1 MNKNDGLRG
10 GKKWYLCA
18 FNGLLWI
25 NVALCTCFLTSYP
38 HFEGGLCTF
47 WVWDVGCLNQNSQ
60 NGRIFRMKCGVGSG
74 RKRGN
79 RGVSGKNGSEFED
92 LKMR

>member
-1 MNKNDGLRG
+1 MNKNNGLRG

-38 HFEGGLCTF
+38 HFKGGLCTF
-47 WVWDVGCLNQNSQ
+47 WVLDVS
-60 NGRIFRMKCGVGSG
+60 
-74 RKRGN
+74 
-79 RGVSGKNGSEFED
+79 
-92 LKMR
+92 

>member
-1 MNKNDGLRG
+1 MNKNNGLRG

-38 HFEGGLCTF
+38 HFKGGLCTF
-47 WVWDVGCLNQNSQ
+47 LILDVGSLLEIL
-60 NGRIFRMKCGVGSG
+60 GEKGEIEVEVGG
-74 RKRGN
+74 
-79 RGVSGKNGSEFED
+79 FA
-92 LKMR
+92 